1 MEKINK
7 NNLIKLAQRLR
18 KRGGGDKT
26 KASGWGNEGMKRNET
41 ERCWVFAVYT
51 KTEEYKGTE
60 IQLSQHKEPFKQ
72 SQNKS
77 DIIWQCTNYINF
89 LLPN

>member
-1 MEKINK
+1 
-7 NNLIKLAQRLR
+7 
-18 KRGGGDKT
+18 
-26 KASGWGNEGMKRNET
+26 MKRNET
-41 ERCWVFAVYT
+41 ERCWVFAAYT

-60 IQLSQHKEPFKQ
+60 IQLSQQKEPFKR

-77 DIIWQCTNYINF
+77 DIIWQCTNYTNY